1 MHLKAQLVVANN
13 QVESLTQMNSEQE
26 QRIEQLKTLN
36 TSLQVRSRDT
46 FSGCDCLVPCILTSA
61 CIGREASRGMQA
73 EPAHTTACKPRQSRL
88 SCCCSCQHADRA
100 ACHPAL
106 QHDKT
111 GLQQE
116 LLHQATDHERERNK
130 LSQQNQEL
138 SAKLTALTQESEATR
153 FAYEEQVRCA
163 AADSLWHQLCLGL
176 PRSRPASW
184 LRQALITCTPARHA
198 ARLPA
203 AFLHA

>member
-1 MHLKAQLVVANN
+1 MLAD
-13 QVESLTQMNSEQE
+13 S
-26 QRIEQLKTLN
+26 
-36 TSLQVRSRDT
+36 TS
-46 FSGCDCLVPCILTSA
+46 CY
-61 CIGREASRGMQA
+61 
-73 EPAHTTACKPRQSRL
+73 
-88 SCCCSCQHADRA
+88 
-100 ACHPAL
+100 PAL

-163 AADSLWHQLCLGL
+163 AADSLRTH
-176 PRSRPASW
+176 SR
-184 LRQALITCTPARHA
+184 LHA
-198 ARLPA
+198 AGRHPVASALA
-203 AFLHA
+203 